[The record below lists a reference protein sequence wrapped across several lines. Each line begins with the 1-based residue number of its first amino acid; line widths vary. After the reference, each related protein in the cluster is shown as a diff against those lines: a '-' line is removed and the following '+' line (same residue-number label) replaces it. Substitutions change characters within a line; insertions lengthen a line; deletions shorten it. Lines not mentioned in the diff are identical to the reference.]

1 MPENEKEKKELEVKL
16 DDVVEGQEV
25 DVPLNPLEKLQ
36 QEQEKPSSESEKE
49 EEDKQTYKKEK
60 DHGTDISYENEVK
73 YDVETKPTENIPSY
87 SEDLPY
93 SVKVRKRIQKEVAK
107 RAEAEQ
113 RNVDL
118 EQKISMMEKRTYDM
132 ANKSLSNQATA
143 VSNELKSAIE
153 EGNTDKQVKLYE
165 NLAEIRSQITKTED
179 YAARVPKV
187 KEKKDK
193 APPLASEWVKENSL
207 WFNKPGYRKET
218 AMAYG
223 IDAELTEEGWDVHD
237 PGYYDEMTKRLK
249 ASGLNYFNKAEEN
262 TSKSNQNVVQKT
274 NRVQSPVAGVS
285 RKKGT
290 SSNRVKL
297 TGDDLATAKTF
308 GININDDAA
317 LKRFAKEVKDFSD
330 SNTGTT

>member
-1 MPENEKEKKELEVKL
+1 MQENEKKQEELEVKL
-16 DDVVEGQEV
+16 DEVVEGQEV

-36 QEQEKPSSESEKE
+36 QQQEETSTESTEKE
-49 EEDKQTYKKEK
+49 PDVDKT
-60 DHGTDISYENEVK
+60 YENERQVK
-73 YDVETKPTENIPSY
+73 LEEKKVPEY
-87 SEDLPY
+87 SDDMPY

-113 RNVDL
+113 KLVD
-118 EQKISMMEKRTYDM
+118 MEEKMSKMERKTYDI
-132 ANKSLSNQATA
+132 ANKSLGNQLSSVSNQ
-143 VSNELKSAIE
+143 LKTAIE
-153 EGNTDKQVKLYE
+153 EGNTDQQVKLYE
-165 NLAEIRSQITKTED
+165 SMAEIRSQMTKTED
-179 YAARVPKV
+179 YAARVPKPA
-187 KEKKDK
+187 EKTEKK
-193 APPLASEWVKENSL
+193 APPLATDWVKENST

-249 ASGLNYFNKAEEN
+249 SSGLSYFNKSEEN
-262 TSKSNQNVVQKT
+262 TSKTEQNVVQKN

-297 TGDDLATAKTF
+297 TSDDLATAKNF
-308 GININDDAA
+308 GININDEAA
-317 LKRFAKEVKDFSD
+317 LKRFAKEVKSFSD
-330 SNTGTT
+330 TGQ

>member
-1 MPENEKEKKELEVKL
+1 MPDNEKAKKDLEVKL

-36 QEQEKPSSESEKE
+36 QEQEKSSDESKE
-49 EEDKQTYKKEK
+49 EENIKDKDQ
-60 DHGTDISYENEVK
+60 GQDISYENEVK
-73 YDVETKPTENIPSY
+73 YDVETKPTEKIPAY
-87 SEDLPY
+87 SDDMPY

-113 RNVDL
+113 RIVDL
-118 EQKISMMEKRTYDM
+118 EQKINSMEKRTYDM

-165 NLAEIRSQITKTED
+165 NLAEIRSQMTKTED

-187 KEKKDK
+187 KEKKEK
-193 APPLASEWVKENSL
+193 APPLATEWVKENST
-207 WFNKPGYRKET
+207 WFNKPGFRKET

-237 PGYYDEMTKRLK
+237 PGYYDEMNKRLQ
-249 ASGLNYFNKAEEN
+249 ASGLSHFNKSEEN
-262 TSKSNQNVVQKT
+262 TSKKEQNVVQKT

-297 TGDDLATAKTF
+297 TSDDLATAKNF
-308 GININDDAA
+308 GIDINDEAA
-317 LKRFAKEVKDFSD
+317 LKRFAKEVKSFSD
-330 SNTGTT
+330 QNTGT

>member
-1 MPENEKEKKELEVKL
+1 MPEKEKEKKDLEVKL
-16 DDVVEGQEV
+16 DEVVEGQEV

-36 QEQEKPSSESEKE
+36 QEQEKSSDESKE
-49 EEDKQTYKKEK
+49 EENIKEK
-60 DHGTDISYENEVK
+60 DQGHDISYENEVK
-73 YDVETKPTENIPSY
+73 YDVETKPTEKIPAY
-87 SEDLPY
+87 SDDMPY

-113 RNVDL
+113 RIVDL
-118 EQKISMMEKRTYDM
+118 EQKINSMEKRTFDM

-143 VSNELKSAIE
+143 VSNELKAAIE

-165 NLAEIRSQITKTED
+165 NLAEIRSQMTKTED
-179 YAARVPKV
+179 YAARVPKA
-187 KEKKDK
+187 KEKKEK
-193 APPLASEWVKENSL
+193 APPLATEWVKENST
-207 WFNKPGYRKET
+207 WFNKPGFRKET

-237 PGYYDEMTKRLK
+237 PGYYDEMNKRLK
-249 ASGLNYFNKAEEN
+249 ASGLGHFNKSEEN
-262 TSKSNQNVVQKT
+262 TSKKEQNVVQKT

-297 TGDDLATAKTF
+297 TSDDLATAKNF
-308 GININDDAA
+308 GIDINDEAA
-317 LKRFAKEVKDFSD
+317 LKRFAKEVKSFGDQ
-330 SNTGTT
+330 NTGT

>member
-1 MPENEKEKKELEVKL
+1 MQENEKKQEELEVKL
-16 DDVVEGQEV
+16 DEVIAGQEV

-36 QEQEKPSSESEKE
+36 QQEETSTESE
-49 EEDKQTYKKEK
+49 EK
-60 DHGTDISYENEVK
+60 DPDTDKTFENERQIKLEEKKVP
-73 YDVETKPTENIPSY
+73 EY
-87 SEDLPY
+87 SEDMPY

-118 EQKISMMEKRTYDM
+118 EEKLSMMEKRTYDI
-132 ANKSLSNQATA
+132 ANKSLSNQLSS
-143 VSNELKSAIE
+143 VSSQLKTAIE
-153 EGNTDKQVKLYE
+153 EGNTDQQVKLYE
-165 NLAEIRSQITKTED
+165 NMAELRSQMTKTED
-179 YAARVPKV
+179 YAARVPKPA
-187 KEKKDK
+187 EKSEKK
-193 APPLASEWVKENSL
+193 APPLATEWVKENST

-249 ASGLNYFNKAEEN
+249 SSGLSYFNKSEEN
-262 TSKSNQNVVQKT
+262 TSKTEQNVVQKN

-297 TGDDLATAKTF
+297 TSEHLNTAKNF
-308 GININDDAA
+308 GIDITDEAA
-317 LKRFAKEVKDFSD
+317 LKRFAKEVKSFSD
-330 SNTGTT
+330 TGQ

>member
-1 MPENEKEKKELEVKL
+1 MIDEKENENEEIEVKL

-36 QEQEKPSSESEKE
+36 LEQEETSKE
-49 EEDKQTYKKEK
+49 ETDSFTEEK
-60 DHGTDISYENEVK
+60 DVQSK
-73 YDVETKPTENIPSY
+73 KAPAY
-87 SEDLPY
+87 SDDMPY

-113 RNVDL
+113 KALDL
-118 EQKISMMEKRTYDM
+118 EEKLAMMEKRTFDI
-132 ANKSLSNQATA
+132 ASKSLGNQLSSVSNQ
-143 VSNELKSAIE
+143 LKAAIE
-153 EGNTDKQVKLYE
+153 EGNTDEQIKLYE
-165 NLAEIRSQITKTED
+165 SMAEIRSQMTKTQD
-179 YAARVPKV
+179 YAARIPQKI
-187 KEKKDK
+187 EKSERK
-193 APPLASEWVKENSL
+193 APPLATEWVKENSQ

-249 ASGLNYFNKAEEN
+249 STGLSYFNKSEEN
-262 TSKSNQNVVQKT
+262 TSKTTENVVQKN

-297 TGDDLATAKTF
+297 TSDDLSTAKTF
-308 GININDDAA
+308 GIDISDEVA
-317 LKRFAKEVKDFSD
+317 LKRFAKEVKSFSD
-330 SNTGTT
+330 TGQ